1 MNYVAEIVKPAER
14 KVTRLSD
21 LTDSQQQAIRRI
33 PAEKDAVNV
42 PLAATR
48 PNAIFTGQE
57 RFDAEQA
64 GVFRRHAVPVAVAA
78 LLPEP
83 GSVVAVEAYGKPLLV
98 TRTRAD
104 EVRVFIN
111 ACQHKGA
118 KLIEDRAVHKQ
129 GRMVCPYHA
138 WTYGLDGKLIG
149 VARSDMFEGVIKSE
163 RGLKELPSTVWGGVV
178 YAQLDGGELD
188 VSNLSEQIDAD
199 FAALGIPTAHVYG
212 TKTFDLKA
220 NWKLVLEPF
229 LEGYHVQR
237 LHAASIGALFVDA
250 PSMVDTFGAN
260 IRQVSGRIGY
270 EPAMLDEDAGMNVH
284 KLVTHAYTAFPNV
297 VVVTSQYYT
306 SLMILMPYGVDRT
319 IVHYYML
326 TPGPATTPKAEE
338 VFERS
343 YDLILKV
350 FAGEDF
356 RAAQISQVGLSAGV
370 PETTIYCGLEENV
383 IRYYDAFEALLR
395 EHGSND
401 AETVRHHA

>member
-1 MNYVAEIVKPAER
+1 MNFVAEITRPAER
-14 KVTRLSD
+14 RITRLAD
-21 LTDSQQQAIRRI
+21 LTDSQQEAIRRI

-48 PNAIFTGQE
+48 PNAIFTGRE
-57 RFDAEQA
+57 RFEAEQA
-64 GVFRRHAVPVAVAA
+64 KVFGKHAMPVTVAA
-78 LLPEP
+78 LLGEP
-83 GSVVAVEAYGKPLLV
+83 GSVVAIEAYGKPLLV

-118 KLIEDRAVHKQ
+118 KLVEDCAVHKQ

-149 VARSDMFEGVIKSE
+149 VARADMFEGVMKAE
-163 RGLKELPSTVWGGVV
+163 RGLRELPSTVWGGVV
-178 YAQLDGGELD
+178 YAQMDGGDLD
-188 VSNLSEQIDAD
+188 ISHLDEQIDAD
-199 FAALGIPTAHVYG
+199 FNALGIADAHVYG
-212 TKTFDLKA
+212 RQTFDLKA
-220 NWKLVLEPF
+220 NWKVVLEPF

-250 PSMVDTFGAN
+250 PSVSDTFGPN

-270 EPAMLDEDAGMNVH
+270 VPEMLDEDADANVH

-297 VVVTSQYYT
+297 MVVTSQYYT
-306 SLMILMPYGVDRT
+306 SLMILMPYDVDRT

-326 TPGPATTPKAEE
+326 TPGPATTTKAEE

-343 YDLILKV
+343 YDLIIKV
-350 FAGEDF
+350 FSGEDF
-356 RAAQISQVGLSAGV
+356 RAAQISQAGLNAGV
-370 PETTIYCGLEENV
+370 PENTVYCGLEENV
-383 IRYYDAFEALLR
+383 IRYYDEFEKLL
-395 EHGSND
+395 
-401 AETVRHHA
+401 

>member
-1 MNYVAEIVKPAER
+1 MNFVAEIAKPAER
-14 KVTRLSD
+14 KVTRLVD
-21 LTDSQQQAIRRI
+21 LTESQQEAIRRI

-48 PNAIFTGQE
+48 PNAIFTGRE
-57 RFDAEQA
+57 RYDAEQA
-64 GVFRRHAVPVAVAA
+64 NIFQSHAVPIGLAAV
-78 LLPEP
+78 LPEP
-83 GSVVAVEAYGKPLLV
+83 GSAVAIEAYGKPLLL
-98 TRTRAD
+98 TRTRSD
-104 EVRVFIN
+104 EIKVFIN

-118 KLIEDRAVHKQ
+118 KLIEDCAVHKQ

-149 VARSDMFEGVIKSE
+149 VARADMFEGVIKDQ
-163 RGLKELPSTVWGGVV
+163 RGLKELPSTIWGGVV
-178 YAQLDGGELD
+178 YAQLDGGPLNIAHLHD
-188 VSNLSEQIDAD
+188 QIDAD
-199 FAALGIPTAHVYG
+199 FAALGIPDAHVYG
-212 TKTFDLKA
+212 RKTFDLKA
-220 NWKLVLEPF
+220 TWKVVREPF

-250 PSMVDTFGAN
+250 PSVSDTFGVN

-270 EPAMLDEDAGMNVH
+270 EPSMLDEDPEMNVH

-297 VVVTSQYYT
+297 VIVTSQYYT
-306 SLMILMPYGVDRT
+306 SVMILMPYDVDRT

-350 FAGEDF
+350 FSGEDF
-356 RAAQISQVGLSAGV
+356 RAAQISQAGLAAGV
-370 PETTIYCGLEENV
+370 PETTVYCGLEENV
-383 IRYYDAFEALLR
+383 IRYYDALETLL
-395 EHGSND
+395 
-401 AETVRHHA
+401 

>member
-1 MNYVAEIVKPAER
+1 MNFVADIARPAER
-14 KVTRLSD
+14 RVTRLSD
-21 LTDSQQQAIRRI
+21 LTDSQQEAIRRI

-48 PNAIFTGQE
+48 PNAIFTGRE

-64 GVFRRHAVPVAVAA
+64 NIFQKHAVPVALAA
-78 LLPEP
+78 VLPEP
-83 GSVVAVEAYGKPLLV
+83 GSVVAIEAYGKPLLV

-104 EVRVFIN
+104 NIKVFIN

-118 KLIEDRAVHKQ
+118 KLVEDCAVHKQ

-149 VARSDMFEGVIKSE
+149 VARSDMFEGVMKDQ
-163 RGLKELPSTVWGGVV
+163 RGLKELPSVVWGGVI
-178 YAQLDGGELD
+178 YAQLNGGPLD
-188 VSNLSEQIDAD
+188 VSQLHDQIDAD
-199 FAALGIPTAHVYG
+199 FTALGIPGGYVYG
-212 TKTFDLKA
+212 RKTFDLAA
-220 NWKLVLEPF
+220 NWKVVLEPF

-250 PSMVDTFGAN
+250 PSVSDTFGVN

-270 EPAMLDEDAGMNVH
+270 EPAMLDEDADMNVH

-306 SLMILMPYGVDRT
+306 SVMILMPYGVDRT
-319 IVHYYML
+319 IVHYYMV

-343 YDLILKV
+343 YDLIIKV

-356 RAAQISQVGLSAGV
+356 RAAQISQEGLNAGV
-370 PETTIYCGLEENV
+370 PESTVYCGLEENV
-383 IRYYDAFEALLR
+383 IRYYEAL
-395 EHGSND
+395 
-401 AETVRHHA
+401 ETLL

>member
-1 MNYVAEIVKPAER
+1 MNFVAEIAKPAER
-14 KVTRLSD
+14 KVTRLVD
-21 LTDSQQQAIRRI
+21 LTESQQEAIRRI

-48 PNAIFTGQE
+48 PNAIFTGRE
-57 RFDAEQA
+57 RYDAEQA
-64 GVFRRHAVPVAVAA
+64 NIFQSHAVPIGLAAV
-78 LLPEP
+78 LPEP
-83 GSVVAVEAYGKPLLV
+83 GSAVAIEAYGKPLLL
-98 TRTRAD
+98 TRTRSD
-104 EVRVFIN
+104 EIKVFIN

-118 KLIEDRAVHKQ
+118 KLIEDCAVHKQ

-149 VARSDMFEGVIKSE
+149 VARADMFEGVIKDQ
-163 RGLKELPSTVWGGVV
+163 RGLKELPSTIWGGVV
-178 YAQLDGGELD
+178 YAQLDGGPLNIAQLHD
-188 VSNLSEQIDAD
+188 QIDAD
-199 FAALGIPTAHVYG
+199 FAALGIPDAHVYG
-212 TKTFDLKA
+212 RKTFDLKA
-220 NWKLVLEPF
+220 NWKVVLEPF

-250 PSMVDTFGAN
+250 PSVSDTFGVN

-270 EPAMLDEDAGMNVH
+270 EPSMLDEDPEMNVH

-297 VVVTSQYYT
+297 VIVTSQYYT
-306 SLMILMPYGVDRT
+306 SVMILMPYDVDRT

-350 FAGEDF
+350 FSGEDF
-356 RAAQISQVGLSAGV
+356 RAAQISQAGLAAGV
-370 PETTIYCGLEENV
+370 PETTVYCGLEENV
-383 IRYYDAFEALLR
+383 IRYYDALETLL
-395 EHGSND
+395 
-401 AETVRHHA
+401 

>member
-1 MNYVAEIVKPAER
+1 MNFVAEIAKPAER
-14 KVTRLSD
+14 RVTRLVD
-21 LTDSQQQAIRRI
+21 LTESQQEAIRRI

-48 PNAIFTGQE
+48 PNAIFTGRE
-57 RFDAEQA
+57 RYDAEQA
-64 GVFRRHAVPVAVAA
+64 NIFQKHAVPITMAAV
-78 LLPEP
+78 LEEP

-104 EVRVFIN
+104 EIRVFIN

-118 KLIEDRAVHKQ
+118 KLVEDCAVHKQ

-149 VARSDMFEGVIKSE
+149 VARADMFEGVIKE
-163 RGLKELPSTVWGGVV
+163 QRGLKELPSKVWGGVV
-178 YAQLDGGELD
+178 YAQLDGGPLNI
-188 VSNLSEQIDAD
+188 SQLHEQIDAD
-199 FAALGIPTAHVYG
+199 FTALGLPDAHVYG
-212 TKTFDLKA
+212 RKTFDLKA
-220 NWKLVLEPF
+220 NWKVVLEPF

-250 PSMVDTFGAN
+250 PSVSDTFGVN

-270 EPAMLDEDAGMNVH
+270 EPAMLDVDPEMNVH
-284 KLVTHAYTAFPNV
+284 KLVTHAYTAFPNIV
-297 VVVTSQYYT
+297 IVTSQYYT
-306 SLMILMPYGVDRT
+306 SVMILMPYDVDRT
-319 IVHYYML
+319 IVHYFML

-343 YDLILKV
+343 YDLIIKV
-350 FAGEDF
+350 FSGEDF
-356 RAAQISQVGLSAGV
+356 RAAQISQAGLAAGV

-383 IRYYDAFEALLR
+383 IRYYTAL
-395 EHGSND
+395 
-401 AETVRHHA
+401 ETLL

>member
-1 MNYVAEIVKPAER
+1 MNFVADIARPAER
-14 KVTRLSD
+14 RVTRLSD
-21 LTDSQQQAIRRI
+21 LTDSQQEAIRRI

-48 PNAIFTGQE
+48 PNAIFTGRE

-64 GVFRRHAVPVAVAA
+64 NIFQKHAVPVALAA
-78 LLPEP
+78 VLPEP
-83 GSVVAVEAYGKPLLV
+83 GSVVAIEAYGKPLLV
-98 TRTRAD
+98 TRTRSD
-104 EVRVFIN
+104 EIKVFIN

-118 KLIEDRAVHKQ
+118 KLVEDCAVHKQ

-149 VARSDMFEGVIKSE
+149 VARSDMFEGVMKDQ
-163 RGLKELPSTVWGGVV
+163 RGLKELPSVVWGGVI
-178 YAQLDGGELD
+178 YAQLNGGPLD
-188 VSNLSEQIDAD
+188 VSQLHDQIDAD
-199 FAALGIPTAHVYG
+199 FTALGIPGGYVYG
-212 TKTFDLKA
+212 RKTFDLAA
-220 NWKLVLEPF
+220 NWKVVLEPF

-250 PSMVDTFGAN
+250 PSVSDTFGVN

-270 EPAMLDEDAGMNVH
+270 EPAMLDEDADMNVH

-306 SLMILMPYGVDRT
+306 SVMILMPYGVDRT
-319 IVHYYML
+319 IVHYYMV

-343 YDLILKV
+343 YDLIIKV

-356 RAAQISQVGLSAGV
+356 RAAQISQEGLNAGV
-370 PETTIYCGLEENV
+370 PESTVYCGLEENV
-383 IRYYDAFEALLR
+383 IRYYEAL
-395 EHGSND
+395 
-401 AETVRHHA
+401 ETLL

>member
-1 MNYVAEIVKPAER
+1 MNYVADIVKPAGR
-14 KVTRLSD
+14 KITRLAD

-33 PAEKDAVNV
+33 PAEKDAITV

-48 PNAIFTGQE
+48 PNAIFTGRE
-57 RFDAEQA
+57 RFEAEQA
-64 GVFRRHAVPVAVAA
+64 RVFRRHAVPVTLAAV
-78 LLPEP
+78 LPDP

-98 TRTRAD
+98 TRTRSD

-118 KLIEDRAVHKQ
+118 KLVEDCAVHKQ

-149 VARSDMFEGVIKSE
+149 VARSDMFEGVVKAE
-163 RGLKELPSTVWGGVV
+163 RGLKELPSIVWGGVV
-178 YAQLDGGELD
+178 YVQLDGGPLATTH
-188 VSNLSEQIDAD
+188 LSDQIDAD
-199 FAALGIPTAHVYG
+199 FAALGIPDAHVYG
-212 TKTFDLKA
+212 RQTFDLKA
-220 NWKLVLEPF
+220 NWKVVLEPF

-237 LHAASIGALFVDA
+237 LHSASIGQLFVDA
-250 PSMVDTFGAN
+250 PSMVDLFGAN

-270 EPAMLDEDAGMNVH
+270 EPAMLDADPDANVH

-306 SLMILMPYGVDRT
+306 SVMILMPYNVDRT

-343 YDLILKV
+343 YDLIIKV
-350 FAGEDF
+350 FSGEDF
-356 RAAQISQVGLSAGV
+356 RAAQISQAGLNAGV
-370 PETTIYCGLEENV
+370 PEHTIYCGLEENV

-395 EHGSND
+395 P
-401 AETVRHHA
+401 